1 MGYYEKYSEPLDQL
15 ASKIGYRVR
24 LSWIW
29 HLENEGYLEIVL
41 DIDNDGSPEVPDA
54 LRISITDAE
63 ITGSIDLRDS
73 ITLKSTTSFI
83 YTPKGDCLG
92 RSKNKIGN

>member
-1 MGYYEKYSEPLDQL
+1 MGYYEEYSEPLDQL
-15 ASKIGYRVR
+15 ASKTGYRVR

-41 DIDNDGSPEVPDA
+41 DIDNDGLAEVSGA

-63 ITGSIDLRDS
+63 ITGSIDPGFHYPENDKLHLYS
-73 ITLKSTTSFI
+73 Q
-83 YTPKGDCLG
+83 KGL
-92 RSKNKIGN
+92 SKKV